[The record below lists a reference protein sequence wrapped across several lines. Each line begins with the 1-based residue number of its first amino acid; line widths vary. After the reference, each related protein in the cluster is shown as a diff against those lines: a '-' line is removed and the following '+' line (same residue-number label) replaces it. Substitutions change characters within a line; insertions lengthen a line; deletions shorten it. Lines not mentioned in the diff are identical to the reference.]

1 MAQSSASPELLA
13 PAGTID
19 ALKLAVNAGA
29 DAVYFGIGD
38 FHARRAASGIDVKEA
53 VEYCHLFGAKAY
65 IALNILLKDAESD
78 AVSDV
83 IRDAYEANA
92 DAFIVTDLGLL
103 PLLNRFAPGV
113 PLHASTQLGISSAK
127 GAEILK
133 HFGFTR
139 VVLARECGLDEIK
152 AVKEL
157 GLEVEYFVHGALC
170 VAFSGSCYFSSV
182 KSGESG
188 NRGLCKQPCRLPYSV
203 KIANEVL
210 KKAFYLSPKDQCLIS
225 RLNELRDAGVDSF
238 KIEGRLKRDAYAGG
252 VTNVYRKA
260 IDEGFIDEKGLS
272 VLKRL
277 FNRGGFCEGYA
288 FDKRQNLMCPEVQGH
303 IGERIGVVTSVKN
316 GKAFFIA
323 EEPLEPTDGFK
334 ILRGGREA
342 EVKLGILESERNGYS
357 FRAEGVNV
365 GDEIRITSDADLNH
379 RLEVVQKKLPVSM
392 HCVCRKN
399 QPTKLEMRYGDF
411 SVEVEGVIPEASKT
425 VSTSADEIAASLNK
439 LGNTVFLAEN
449 TEVETDGV
457 FLPKSRL
464 NELRRNAC
472 EALKTQILF
481 HRRPKYIVREENVP
495 QTKPKL
501 KGIFSEVNDLEKAFA
516 VKDCENSYIVFRP
529 TEYEDNSVNDFI
541 TQFRK
546 KRKTQKLFLFTPPML
561 LERDIIT
568 VRNLLRGFDGIIA
581 NSLAA
586 VKLGEEE
593 EKFVVLGM
601 HLNISNRFNPLIP
614 SADAYLI
621 SVELNEKERSAFQD
635 GTIYAYGR
643 LPLMYFRHCPKIT
656 AHKGCKHCGKEDKIL
671 LLDGNYNFP
680 LERFSVVREC
690 RFRLLNAVNTDLG
703 IYAKNRNL
711 YLDFGDTRA
720 EDISQVFSEYES
732 GTRKSQGEY
741 TLLHTKRGVL

>member
-1 MAQSSASPELLA
+1 MAQRSASPELLA

-29 DAVYFGIGD
+29 DAVYFGVGD

-65 IALNILLKDAESD
+65 VALNILLKDAEIN

-83 IRDAYEANA
+83 IRDAYKANA

-103 PLLNRFAPGV
+103 PILNQFAPGV
-113 PLHASTQLGISSAK
+113 PLHASTQMGISSAK

-133 HFGFTR
+133 HLGFSR
-139 VVLARECGLDEIK
+139 VVLARESGLDEIK
-152 AVKEL
+152 AVKQL

-188 NRGLCKQPCRLPYSV
+188 NRGLCKQPCRLPYGM
-203 KIANEVL
+203 KIANEIL
-210 KKAFYLSPKDQCLIS
+210 KKDFYLSPKDQCLVS
-225 RLNELRDAGVDSF
+225 RLKELKEAGVDSF
-238 KIEGRLKRDAYAGG
+238 KIEGRLKRDVYSGG
-252 VTNVYRKA
+252 VTEVYRSA
-260 IDEGFIDEKGLS
+260 IDEGSVDEKGLS
-272 VLKRL
+272 ALKRL

-288 FDKRQNLMCPEVQGH
+288 FDRRQNLMCPEVQGH
-303 IGERIGVVTSVKN
+303 IGERIGVVSSVKN
-316 GKAFFIA
+316 GKTFFIA
-323 EEPLEPTDGFK
+323 EEPLESTDGFK

-342 EVKLGILESERNGYS
+342 DVRLGILETEQNGYS
-357 FRAEGVNV
+357 FRAEGVKV
-365 GDEIRITSDADLNH
+365 GDEIRITSDADFNH
-379 RLEVVQKKLPVSM
+379 RLEAVQKKLPVSM

-399 QPTKLEMRYGDF
+399 QPIKLEMRYRDF
-411 SVEVEGVIPEASKT
+411 SVQAEGEMPEAPKT
-425 VSTSADEIAASLNK
+425 VSTTEDEIAASLNK
-439 LGNTVFLAEN
+439 LGNTVFQAEN

-481 HRRPKYIVREENVP
+481 HRRPKYVDREEIAP
-495 QTKPKL
+495 QTKPKR

-516 VKDCENSYIVFRP
+516 VKDCENSYLVFRP
-529 TEYEDNSVNDFI
+529 TEYEESIVNDFV

-568 VRNLLRGFDGIIA
+568 IRNLLRRFDGIIA

-593 EKFVVLGM
+593 EKLVVLGT

-621 SVELNEKERSAFQD
+621 SVELNEKERSVFQD

-656 AHKGCKHCGKEDKIL
+656 AHKGCKHCRKEDKII

-680 LERFSVVREC
+680 LERFFVNQEC

-703 IYAKNRNL
+703 IYAKNRSL

-720 EDISQVFSEYES
+720 EDISQIFTEYES